1 MFTAEVLTSA
11 ARPRCSDSPF
21 GEEGPVMT
29 MKMDLIWQDDCEIE
43 YRASCAECS
52 YQSGP
57 FEDEETARAS
67 WFGHVCVR
75 SGSPVRV

>member
-1 MFTAEVLTSA
+1 
-11 ARPRCSDSPF
+11 
-21 GEEGPVMT
+21 MT
-29 MKMDLIWQDDCEIE
+29 MNMDLIWQDDGENE

-52 YQSGP
+52 YLSGP